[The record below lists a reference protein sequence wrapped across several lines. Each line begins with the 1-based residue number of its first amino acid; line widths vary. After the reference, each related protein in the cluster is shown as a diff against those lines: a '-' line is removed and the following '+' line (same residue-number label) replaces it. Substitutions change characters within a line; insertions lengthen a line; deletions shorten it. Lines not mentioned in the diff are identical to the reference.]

1 VLTEAD
7 ATAAALIARREACLG
22 MLSVALARQQ
32 MALATSQQEL
42 TVRDA
47 WAVGCVRV
55 LVVVVVVFMCVCV
68 CVCVR
73 ARARVCV
80 RVCVCVCVCL
90 CMCVCVRARAGS
102 CGCGCSSGQGQMVQ
116 SLQEQCVQQ

>member
-68 CVCVR
+68 CVCACARTCVR
-73 ARARVCV
+73 A
-80 RVCVCVCVCL
+80 CVCVCVCL